1 MKKYNTLFFDAD
13 DTLLDFD
20 AAESS
25 ALRLLFKEQ
34 NIPLTLEVEAY
45 YKKLNKDLWKSYEA
59 GKITRDELFNSRFST
74 LFNNLGHKVDG
85 IFMEKKYRYYLQ
97 EGHQLIHG
105 AFELVNDLYKEYDLY
120 IVTNGVAKTQDKRLR
135 ASGLYPLFKGIFVSE
150 DAGYQ
155 KPRKEFFD
163 YVFARVPNFTEKK
176 GLIVGDSLGSD
187 IKGGV
192 LAGLD
197 SCWYNPKANS
207 NDTDIVPT
215 YEIRKLQELYQ
226 VLGY

>member
-25 ALRLLFKEQ
+25 ALRLLFKDQ
-34 NIPLTLEVEAY
+34 NIPLTTEVEAY

-59 GKITRDELFNSRFST
+59 GKINRDELFNSRFST
-74 LFNNLGHKVDG
+74 LFDNLGHAVDG
-85 IFMEKKYRYYLQ
+85 ILMEKKYRHYLQ

-105 AFELVNDLYKEYDLY
+105 AFELVNNLHKDYDLY
-120 IVTNGVAKTQDKRLR
+120 IVTNGVSKTQDKRLR

-163 YVFARVPNFTEKK
+163 YVFARIPNFTAKK
-176 GLIVGDSLGSD
+176 SLIVGDSLGSD

-197 SCWYNPKANS
+197 SCWYNPKADP
-207 NDTDIVPT
+207 NDTDIEPT
-215 YEIRKLQELYQ
+215 YEIRKLQELYHI
-226 VLGY
+226 LDH